1 MKNIIQNIINSTP
14 TLNIAVIGDLC
25 VDFYWDINSN
35 ITEKSLETGL
45 LATKA
50 QNPRYSFGG
59 GANVIQNLLGLQNE
73 PFPIGAISDD
83 PFGLWLQNNLPKN
96 QCGTLLKAKNYHTAV
111 YCKPII
117 DHIEQPR
124 IDFGNVELQ
133 NEDAD
138 KLIDII
144 EDKIK
149 YYCHI
154 IVINQQLKKG
164 IHTEYFRNK
173 LSKIIVK
180 YYNNRIFIT
189 DARQNLHS
197 YLGSIF
203 KINSKAASMFA
214 FNELGHNAIESGQL
228 LMKKYNQPLIITDSI
243 NGCYLFQ
250 NDQIKHVDAIK
261 YNGKIDA
268 IGAGDTFTA
277 GFAHALSTCKDI
289 HYGYLDQTIINVK
302 KYLYEAM
309 VFANACSALT
319 VRKLYQ
325 TGYPTKQEL
334 RELLNEL

>member
-1 MKNIIQNIINSTP
+1 MKQIIQNIINRTP
-14 TLNIAVIGDLC
+14 TLNIAVIGDMC

-35 ITEKSLETGL
+35 ITEKSLQTGL

-83 PFGLWLQNNLPKN
+83 PFGLWLQKNLPN
-96 QCGTLLKAKNYHTAV
+96 SNCGGLLKAKNYHTAV

-124 IDFGNVELQ
+124 IDFGNVELLDK
-133 NEDAD
+133 DAD
-138 KLIDII
+138 KLIEKIQ
-144 EDKIK
+144 DKIRFR
-149 YYCHI
+149 CDI

-173 LSKIIVK
+173 LSKLIQK
-180 YYNNRIFIT
+180 YSPYKIFIT

-214 FNELGHNAIESGQL
+214 FNELGHSAIQSGQFL
-228 LMKKYNQPLIITDSI
+228 YNKYKQPLVITDST

-250 NDQIKHVDAIK
+250 KDSYKHINSIK
-261 YNGKIDA
+261 YNGKVDA

-277 GFAHALSTCKDI
+277 GFAHALSTCQDI
-289 HYGYLDQTIINVK
+289 HYGFLNQTIGNVK
-302 KYLYEAM
+302 KHLFEAM